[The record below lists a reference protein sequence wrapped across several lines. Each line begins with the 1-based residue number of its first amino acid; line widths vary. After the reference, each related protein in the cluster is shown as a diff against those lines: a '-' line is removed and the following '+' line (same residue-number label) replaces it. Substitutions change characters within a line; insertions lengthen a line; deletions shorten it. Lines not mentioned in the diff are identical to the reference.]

1 MYYKLVSKSYKI
13 NSKIRKFKQLAV
25 ADYLASKIANIFI
38 PIFLILKINPNK
50 ITIINILLSLIT
62 IILVNISESEYFGY
76 AIALFVFCKIIDH
89 VDGGVARIIKGKT
102 FFGKFLDSLNDAFL
116 MSIFYLAISF
126 YCFNLT
132 QNYTLFIIGIIAPI
146 FLLMNILILD
156 KFSALVRW
164 CNDQNKKNFPSYIRK
179 KKLLRFFLTF
189 EDINFLS
196 IIFLFFYK
204 NDIVVTEIIFSIICL
219 SIFLS
224 SIINLIMHSFYA
236 YRYLSFSKK

>member
-1 MYYKLVSKSYKI
+1 
-13 NSKIRKFKQLAV
+13 
-25 ADYLASKIANIFI
+25 
-38 PIFLILKINPNK
+38 
-50 ITIINILLSLIT
+50 
-62 IILVNISESEYFGY
+62 
-76 AIALFVFCKIIDH
+76 
-89 VDGGVARIIKGKT
+89 
-102 FFGKFLDSLNDAFL
+102 

-146 FLLMNILILD
+146 FLLMNTLILD